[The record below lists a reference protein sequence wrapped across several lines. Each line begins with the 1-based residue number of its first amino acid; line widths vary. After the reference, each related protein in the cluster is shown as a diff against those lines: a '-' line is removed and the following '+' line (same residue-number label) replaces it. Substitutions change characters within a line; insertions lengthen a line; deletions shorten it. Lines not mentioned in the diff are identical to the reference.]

1 MYSAD
6 DAEEMGKSG
15 HQQFSGE
22 LSNCRIALVLTLS
35 LRIAYSALAAV
46 FGLFLPIHWNLIRS
60 NAFTDTLPPPN
71 HGAHYLL
78 LGIWERFDTLW
89 YLHIARYGY
98 DRPEANVFY
107 PLYPYLIRALS
118 WLLPPITASL
128 LISTTAAF
136 FFFWGFRTLL
146 SMDFVPDDLRHS
158 FMVYAVWPA
167 SFIFFAGYPESL
179 LLAFVMWSLYFA
191 RKERWAIAVLLAIFA
206 EITKAA
212 GMVINVPLFIMAARR
227 RTGNAFSVFL
237 TPLGALAF
245 PVWVRWSG
253 HGGLN
258 SAYQQH
264 WRTET
269 ATPWTTLWVAGAR
282 LLHQPDPLLILNL
295 LFLIVICVLLGLS
308 RTRLEY
314 KLFGLAAILL
324 VLCKDTNPPLQSTM
338 RYVLIVFPAFIGAA
352 QILATPR
359 KKPRLWPICSGL
371 FLINLALMWLFLG
384 WSLVL

>member
-1 MYSAD
+1 
-6 DAEEMGKSG
+6 MGNSG
-15 HQQFSGE
+15 HEQILGG
-22 LSNCRIALVLTLS
+22 LSQWRIALRVTVL
-35 LRIAYSALAAV
+35 LRIAYSVLAAL
-46 FGLFLPIHWNLIRS
+46 FGFFLPVHWNLIRS
-60 NAFTDTLPPPN
+60 NAFTETLLPPN

-107 PLYPYLIRALS
+107 PLYPCLIRALS
-118 WLLPPITASL
+118 WLLQPITASL

-136 FFFWGFRTLL
+136 FLFWGFRSLL
-146 SMDFVPDDLRHS
+146 SMDFGADDLRHS
-158 FMVYAVWPA
+158 LMVYAVWPS

-179 LLAFVMWSLYFA
+179 LLAFVLWSLYFA
-191 RKERWAIAVLLAIFA
+191 RKERWTIAVLLAIFA

-227 RTGNAFSVFL
+227 RTGNAFSVLL

-245 PVWVRWSG
+245 PFWVRWSG

-258 SAYQQH
+258 SAYQQY
-264 WRTET
+264 WRTKT
-269 ATPWTTLWVAGAR
+269 AAPWTTLWTAGTH
-282 LLHQPDPLLILNL
+282 LLHRPDPLLILNL
-295 LFLIVICVLLGLS
+295 LFLIVICMLLGLS
-308 RTRLEY
+308 RTRSEY

-338 RYVLIVFPAFIGAA
+338 RYVLIVFPAFIAAA
-352 QILATPR
+352 QILATSR
-359 KKPRLWPICSGL
+359 KKPRFWPICSGL